1 MKQQKII
8 VAVNNFPYAGN
19 AYRTY
24 MPYIDGVFGRFITL
38 YYKTLGKYFHSWIGL
53 SVPGNPW
60 GLLGLSL
67 GDSWVCT
74 GTYVYSSTHLGCVAS
89 LVNRLT
95 NYRIRISSGKI
106 SYGKPTYVNIE
117 GEMKIPDKWIFF
129 ENKNETMHFKQ
140 KLFENEVG
148 APLTW
153 FFGKF

>member
-8 VAVNNFPYAGN
+8 VAVNNFPYASN
-19 AYRTY
+19 AYRT
-24 MPYIDGVFGRFITL
+24 YIDGVFGRFITL
-38 YYKTLGKYFHSWIGL
+38 YYMTLGKYFHSWIGL
-53 SVPGNPW
+53 SIPGNPW

-117 GEMKIPDKWIFF
+117 GEMKIPDKWIFI